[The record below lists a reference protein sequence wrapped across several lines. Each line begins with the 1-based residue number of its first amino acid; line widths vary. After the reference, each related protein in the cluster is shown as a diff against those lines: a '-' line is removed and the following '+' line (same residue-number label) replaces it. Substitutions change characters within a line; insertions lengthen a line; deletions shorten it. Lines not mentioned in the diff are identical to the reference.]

1 MARAITRRTFL
12 AASTAAGAAVV
23 VRAPAPRAQGRT
35 IKIGVISPV
44 TGALAEVGQDCR
56 LGAQMAADANN
67 SAGGIKSQGGA
78 RIELLLADRQTRADV
93 ARAEADR
100 LVSGGAQ
107 LLTGAFH
114 SAHVAGIAPLAQ

>member
-56 LGAQMAADANN
+56 LGAQMAAEAINA
-67 SAGGIKSQGGA
+67 AGGIGSMGGA
-78 RIELLLADRQTRADV
+78 KLELLLADSETKLEV
-93 ARAEADR
+93 ARSEADR
-100 LVSGGAQ
+100 L
-107 LLTGAFH
+107 
-114 SAHVAGIAPLAQ
+114 IA